1 MTDMSAPDPRITRTT
16 GSRTTGSRTTGPRT
30 TGPRTTGPRTTGRPP
45 GAGPLLAAQVRYQ
58 LLLLS
63 RNPRAMIL
71 SLVFPLLILV
81 LNSTARHDVSPQL
94 EAALVAGL
102 ATFGLIA
109 TAYVSH
115 AIGLVTSR
123 QDGVLRRWRATP
135 LPAWCF
141 FAGKIAAT
149 ALMALAS
156 VAIAVAGGIALFHAH
171 VTPGAALS
179 LLVTFTLG
187 ALAWT
192 AIGTAVTTLIPAAQS
207 AGPVLMLTYI
217 PVILFSGALGS
228 QAGAPPLAVDR
239 HELPARQ
246 TDHQRG
252 SSGAAAQ
259 RRRDR
264 VHLRAGSRGA
274 RRLGRGGRDRVGP
287 LLPVGPGTAAAR
299 ARPGR
304 SGRLARPGGG
314 PRPPDTG
321 GRA

>member
-1 MTDMSAPDPRITRTT
+1 MADLHSPA
-16 GSRTTGSRTTGPRT
+16 SRASGPA
-30 TGPRTTGPRTTGRPP
+30 TTGRLP
-45 GAGPLLAAQVRYQ
+45 GAGRLLVAQIRCR

-63 RNPRAMIL
+63 RNPRAMVL

-81 LNSTARHDVSPQL
+81 LNSTARHNVSPRL
-94 EAALVAGL
+94 ETALVAGL

-141 FAGKIAAT
+141 FAGKITAT

-156 VAIAVAGGIALFHAH
+156 VVIAVAGGITLFHAH
-171 VTPGAALS
+171 VTAGTALS

-187 ALAWT
+187 ALAWA
-192 AIGTAVTTLIPAAQS
+192 AIGTAVTALIPTAQS

-228 QAGAPPLAVDR
+228 QAGAPPWLSAVTGYLPAKPIISAASQALQHGGGGIAFISGRDLAVLTAWAALGVIASFLFFRWDPTR
-239 HELPARQ
+239 PWHAHVPA
-246 TDHQRG
+246 
-252 SSGAAAQ
+252 GAA
-259 RRRDR
+259 
-264 VHLRAGSRGA
+264 V
-274 RRLGRGGRDRVGP
+274 
-287 LLPVGPGTAAAR
+287 
-299 ARPGR
+299 
-304 SGRLARPGGG
+304 
-314 PRPPDTG
+314 
-321 GRA
+321 